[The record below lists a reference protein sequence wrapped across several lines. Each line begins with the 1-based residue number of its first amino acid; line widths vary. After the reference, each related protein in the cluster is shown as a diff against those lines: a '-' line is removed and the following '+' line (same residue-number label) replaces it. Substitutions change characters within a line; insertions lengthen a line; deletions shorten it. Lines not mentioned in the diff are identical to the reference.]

1 VIPPL
6 TTVVL
11 EVSVSDSKTQG
22 PWTVSQPFLVR

>member
-6 TTVVL
+6 TTIVL

-22 PWTVSQPFLVR
+22 AWVVAQPFLVR